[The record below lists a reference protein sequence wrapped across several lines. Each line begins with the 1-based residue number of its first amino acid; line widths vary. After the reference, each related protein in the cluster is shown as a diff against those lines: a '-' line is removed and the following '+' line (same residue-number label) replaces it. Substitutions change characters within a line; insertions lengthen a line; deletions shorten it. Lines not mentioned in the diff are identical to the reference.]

1 MSANESVPPATS
13 ASTRFIDGEP
23 MNAAT
28 NRFAGRWKRFC
39 GVSTCCSRPS
49 RSTATRW
56 PSVIASTWSC
66 VT

>member
-1 MSANESVPPATS
+1 
-13 ASTRFIDGEP
+13 

-28 NRFAGRWKRFC
+28 NRFAGRAYSAC
-39 GVSTCCSRPS
+39 GRSTCRIRPS
-49 RSTATRW
+49 RITATRW